1 MNDIDNEI
9 TNINKHVFE
18 RVQTLKLLDE
28 ELSNKIDYFKIIRLN
43 PYYWVF
49 NSIYSLR

>member
-1 MNDIDNEI
+1 MDDIDYKI
-9 TNINKHVFE
+9 ININKHVFE
-18 RVQTLKLLDE
+18 PVQTLKLLDE

-49 NSIYSLR
+49 NSIYSFR